1 MRQIGPVEFKVDYLQ
16 KVMQNEF
23 GTIFFY
29 LLLSVGFT
37 MATPVVWLPVSIFY
51 LIGSAEFIKRSTFAP
66 LKNAKI
72 QEFANLVSSKK
83 NDIKIARGYIE
94 LFSVFYYLIL
104 VAMGHFSII
113 TLFIVGHYVKIK
125 YKLNQYNLYAINT
138 TRDFAL
144 EKAGNIPVAGGL
156 AKKAVSGVFWLFTV

>member
-1 MRQIGPVEFKVDYLQ
+1 MEYLQ

-29 LLLSVGFT
+29 LLLSIGFT
-37 MATPVVWLPVSIFY
+37 MPTPIVWLPVSIFY

-66 LKNAKI
+66 LKIAKV

-83 NDIKIARGYIE
+83 NDIKIARAYIE
-94 LFSVFYYLIL
+94 LFSVFYYLLL

-138 TRDFAL
+138 TRDVAL
-144 EKAGNIPVAGGL
+144 EKADSIPMAGFL
-156 AKKAVSGVFWLFTV
+156 VKKVVSGVFWLFTV